1 MKKPMTLV
9 VDPWHWLDE
18 NGEFPC
24 DNYRLRRRIIRIARF
39 IEYGGPLRQGER
51 RETLVE
57 CKRRP
62 GRKPCLGLVWVV
74 KTKQDDIIA
83 YCTECETEEA
93 VIHNWQDTL
102 WSDGMMEP
110 VPPVDEPDPMVLN

>member
-18 NGEFPC
+18 SGEFPR
-24 DNYRLRRRIIRIARF
+24 DNLRIRRQIIRIARF
-39 IEYGGPLRQGER
+39 IEYGGPLHQGGR

-62 GRKPCLGLVWVV
+62 GRKACLGLVWVF
-74 KTKQDDIIA
+74 KTKQDEIIA
-83 YCTECETEEA
+83 HCPECETDEA
-93 VIHNWQDTL
+93 VINNWQDTL
-102 WSDGMMEP
+102 WADGMMEP
-110 VPPVDEPDPMVLN
+110 VPTVDEPDPMELN